1 MLQREIYY
9 QIDIYLM
16 RKCDI
21 IIQNSSN
28 GTEIIGLYQIEYI
41 MRMIQRKRKGVP
53 HFFISQLHST
63 KL

>member
-21 IIQNSSN
+21 IIHNSSN
-28 GTEIIGLYQIEYI
+28 GTEIIGLYQIECI
-41 MRMIQRKRKGVP
+41 MRMNQRKRKGVP
-53 HFFISQLHST
+53 HFFIS
-63 KL
+63 